1 MTSHTRK
8 AFDLAVIG
16 LGYVGLPLVS
26 EASKSGLRVLGI
38 DVDSRKVQRLL
49 EADSYV
55 EGVSNEDLASALRGG
70 FLPTVDSSRLADAEA
85 AIICVPTPLRDQ
97 VPDLTA
103 MMEAGE
109 AVGRHLE
116 PGQLVILQSTSYPG
130 TTQDM
135 LQPVLE
141 MHSGLRA
148 GHDFFLA
155 FAPERIDPGNPTW
168 NLRNTPKLVAG
179 IDTASTERATE
190 LLGKICDEIVVLP
203 GPREAEMA
211 KLLENT
217 YRHVNIALMNE
228 MAIFCR
234 ELGIDVWEVI
244 RGAATKPFGFQAFYP
259 GPGVGGHCIPV
270 DPNYLSFRVGQLGY
284 PFRFVELAKEI
295 NARMPAYVVSR
306 ITELLNQQGRPVNG
320 SKVVLLGV
328 AYKPGV
334 ADIRETPALPIS
346 RKLLDLG
353 ATLYFADPHVE
364 EFSVDRRPI
373 EKIDVS
379 DLPGVDADIFV
390 VITAHESLDLSA
402 LASNG
407 HLVLD
412 TRGVMTESNA
422 VRL

>member
-1 MTSHTRK
+1 MTTRTEK

-38 DVDSRKVQRLL
+38 EVDSRKVQRLL

-55 EGVSNEDLASALRGG
+55 EGVSNEDLASALRAG
-70 FLPTVDSSRLADAEA
+70 FLPTVDNSRLADAEA

-103 MMEAGE
+103 VTEAGE
-109 AVGRHLE
+109 AVGTHLE

-141 MHSGLRA
+141 RHSGLRA

-179 IDTASTERATE
+179 IDAASTERASE

-295 NARMPAYVVSR
+295 NARMPPYVVSR
-306 ITELLNQQGRPVNG
+306 ITELLNQQGRPVKG
-320 SKVVLLGV
+320 SRVVLLGV

-346 RKLLDLG
+346 RKLLEMG

-379 DLPGVDADIFV
+379 DLPAVDAEIFV
-390 VITAHESLDLSA
+390 VITAHESLDLGS
-402 LASNG
+402 LTSNG